1 MAQPIEQE
9 NVTQNTP
16 DGALFGFTSTK
27 LIAFYGATPVDRTI
41 TASTNSV
48 STTTT
53 VSLST
58 AGAGAATMWGF
69 ATQTEIVNYVTA
81 VSTMQLAMKQLG
93 IISS

>member
-1 MAQPIEQE
+1 MTQPTEQE
-9 NVTQNTP
+9 NLSYNSP
-16 DGALFGFTSTK
+16 DGFMFGKTSTK
-27 LIAFYGATPVDRTI
+27 KIAFYGATPVARTI
-41 TASTNSV
+41 TASTNDV

-58 AGAGAATMWGF
+58 AGVAAAMWGF
-69 ATQTEIVNYVTA
+69 ASQQEIVNFVTA